1 LKVVRDSGDDSLTK
15 VNAGAAADKCRV
27 VILTDDP
34 GWHGARLREAF
45 ESRGVDVGF
54 ASLRDC
60 RFDLGRPGR
69 DPDNPGVVMPGF
81 DGRLPDGV
89 FVRGVPGG
97 TLEQVVLRLDV
108 LHALKLLG
116 VPVYNDGRAIER
128 TVDKAMT
135 SFVLARSEIATPATW
150 VTESEAE
157 ARDIAARETAGGREL
172 VAKPLFGSQG
182 AGLRRV
188 SDVAGLPPA
197 AEYDGVYY
205 LQRYIEPAAA
215 GWHDWRVF
223 VIDGTAVAAMTR
235 HGKDWITNVSQGARC
250 EPADLAE
257 RDDLRTLAEHAV
269 AALEMDYAGVDLIRD
284 RRGRMHVVEV
294 NGIPAWKGLQSV
306 SQVNIAKRLV
316 DDFLDR
322 YLQRSVLHSVA

>member
-1 LKVVRDSGDDSLTK
+1 MTE
-15 VNAGAAADKCRV
+15 V

-45 ESRGVDVGF
+45 LLRGIEPGF

-60 RFDLGRPGR
+60 RFDLARSGRS
-69 DPDNPGVVMPGF
+69 VALPGF
-81 DGRLPDGV
+81 EDRLPDGV

-135 SFVLARSEIATPATW
+135 SFVLANAGIPTPATW
-150 VTESEAE
+150 VTESRGEA
-157 ARDIAARETAGGREL
+157 AAVVHAEVAAGREL
-172 VAKPLFGSQG
+172 VLKPLFGSQG
-182 AGLRRV
+182 VGLKRI
-188 SDVAGLPPA
+188 SASGDLPPGV
-197 AEYDGVYY
+197 EYDGVYY
-205 LQRYIEPAAA
+205 LQRYIESGND

-223 VIDGTAVAAMTR
+223 VIDGVAVAAMKR
-235 HGKDWITNVSQGARC
+235 HGKSWITNVSQGGTCAPVELSRHDDFC
-250 EPADLAE
+250 LLAQK
-257 RDDLRTLAEHAV
+257 AC
-269 AALEMDYAGVDLIRD
+269 AALQMDYAGVDLIRD
-284 RRGRMHVVEV
+284 RDGLLHVIEV

-306 SQVNIAKRLV
+306 TRDSIARMLVNDFV
-316 DDFLDR
+316 DRHLR
-322 YLQRSVLHSVA
+322 RRALHSVA

>member
-1 LKVVRDSGDDSLTK
+1 MTK
-15 VNAGAAADKCRV
+15 VNTGATGDKRRV

-34 GWHGARLREAF
+34 GWHGARLRKAF
-45 ESRGVDVGF
+45 ESRGVEVSF

-60 RFDLGRPGR
+60 RFDLDRPGR
-69 DPDNPGVVMPGF
+69 DPANRGVIIPGF
-81 DGRLPDGV
+81 EGQLPDGV

-135 SFVLARSEIATPATW
+135 SFVLARAGIATPATW
-150 VTESEAE
+150 VTESDAE

-172 VAKPLFGSQG
+172 VVKPLFGSQG
-182 AGLRRV
+182 AGLKRV
-188 SDVAGLPPA
+188 SGVAALPPA
-197 AEYDGVYY
+197 ADYDGVYY
-205 LQRYIEPAAA
+205 LQRYIEPGAA

-223 VIDGTAVAAMTR
+223 VIDGAAVAAMIR

-250 EPADLAE
+250 EPADLAG
-257 RDDLRTLAEHAV
+257 RDDLRSPAEHAV

-284 RRGRMHVVEV
+284 RKGRMHVVEV

-306 SQVNIAKRLV
+306 SQVDIANWLV

-322 YLQRSVLHSVA
+322 YLQRRVLHSVA

>member
-1 LKVVRDSGDDSLTK
+1 LTK
-15 VNAGAAADKCRV
+15 ANTGATGDKCRV
-27 VILTDDP
+27 VIFTDDP
-34 GWHGARLREAF
+34 GWHGERLREAF
-45 ESRGVDVGF
+45 ESRSVEVSF

-60 RFDLGRPGR
+60 LFDLDRPGR
-69 DPDNPGVVMPGF
+69 DPVNSGVVIPGYE
-81 DGRLPDGV
+81 GRLPDGV

-97 TLEQVVLRLDV
+97 TLEQVVLRLDY

-135 SFVLARSEIATPATW
+135 SFVLARAGIATPATW
-150 VTESEAE
+150 VTESSAE
-157 ARDIAARETAGGREL
+157 ARDIAARATAGGREL
-172 VAKPLFGSQG
+172 VIKPLFGSQG
-182 AGLRRV
+182 AGLKRV
-188 SDVAGLPPA
+188 SEIAALPSA

-205 LQRYIEPAAA
+205 LQRYIEPAAG

-223 VIDGTAVAAMTR
+223 VIDGSAVAAMTR
-235 HGKDWITNVSQGARC
+235 HGRDWITNVSKGGRC
-250 EPADLAE
+250 EPVDLAE
-257 RDDLRTLAEHAV
+257 RDDLRSLAEHAV

-284 RRGRMHVVEV
+284 REGRTHVVEV

-306 SQVNIAKRLV
+306 SRVNIAQRLV

-322 YLQRSVLHSVA
+322 YLQRPVLHSVA

>member
-1 LKVVRDSGDDSLTK
+1 MPE
-15 VNAGAAADKCRV
+15 V

-45 ESRGVDVGF
+45 LTLDVVARF

-60 RFDLGRPGR
+60 KFDLGV
-69 DPDNPGVVMPGF
+69 NPAQSVVLPGF
-81 DGRLPDGV
+81 ESRLPDGV

-135 SFVLARSEIATPATW
+135 SFVLANAGIATPATW
-150 VTESEAE
+150 VMESPSEASAL
-157 ARDIAARETAGGREL
+157 ARVQIAAGRKL
-172 VAKPLFGSQG
+172 VVKPLFGSQG
-182 AGLRRV
+182 VGLKRICAL
-188 SDVAGLPPA
+188 SDLPSQE
-197 AEYDGVYY
+197 EYDGVFY
-205 LQRYIEPAAA
+205 LQRFVESDSD

-223 VIDGTAVAAMTR
+223 VIGDVAVAAMER
-235 HGKDWITNVSQGARC
+235 HGKSWITNVSQGATC
-250 EPADLAE
+250 APVDLSE
-257 RDDLRTLAEHAV
+257 HESVLALARK
-269 AALEMDYAGVDLIRD
+269 ACRALQMDYAGVDLIRD
-284 RRGRMHVVEV
+284 RDGRLQVIEV

-306 SQVNIAKRLV
+306 TRDSIAQMLVN
-316 DDFLDR
+316 DFVDR
-322 YLQRSVLHSVA
+322 YLQRRALHSVA

>member
-1 LKVVRDSGDDSLTK
+1 MPE
-15 VNAGAAADKCRV
+15 V

-45 ESRGVDVGF
+45 LVRGVDAGF

-60 RFDLGRPGR
+60 RFDLHRAGRS
-69 DPDNPGVVMPGF
+69 VVLPGF
-81 DGRLPDGV
+81 EDRLPDGV

-135 SFVLARSEIATPATW
+135 SFVLANAGIPTPATW
-150 VTESEAE
+150 VTESESEANVLVRAE
-157 ARDIAARETAGGREL
+157 LSAAREL
-172 VAKPLFGSQG
+172 IVKPLFGSQG
-182 AGLRRV
+182 VGLKRI
-188 SDVAGLPPA
+188 SAFGDLPPG

-205 LQRYIEPAAA
+205 LQRYIESGDD

-223 VIDGTAVAAMTR
+223 VIGGEAVAAMKR
-235 HGKDWITNVSQGARC
+235 QGKGWITNVSQGGVC
-250 EPADLAE
+250 TPVDLSE
-257 RDDLRTLAEHAV
+257 QEDLRALAQKACS
-269 AALEMDYAGVDLIRD
+269 ALQMDYAGVDLIRD
-284 RRGRMHVVEV
+284 RDGRLHVVEI

-306 SQVNIAKRLV
+306 SQNNIAQMLV
-316 DDFLDR
+316 DDFVDR
-322 YLQRSVLHSVA
+322 HLRRRALHSVA

>member
-1 LKVVRDSGDDSLTK
+1 M
-15 VNAGAAADKCRV
+15 
-27 VILTDDP
+27 ILTDDP

-45 ESRGVDVGF
+45 ESRGVEVSF

-60 RFDLGRPGR
+60 RFDFDTRRR
-69 DPDNPGVVMPGF
+69 DPANSGVVIPGF

-97 TLEQVVLRLDV
+97 TLEQVVLHLDI

-135 SFVLARSEIATPATW
+135 SFVLARAGIATPATW
-150 VTESEAE
+150 VTESEAL
-157 ARDIAARETAGGREL
+157 ACDIVARETAGGSEL
-172 VAKPLFGSQG
+172 VVKPLFGSQG
-182 AGLRRV
+182 AGLKRV
-188 SDVAGLPPA
+188 NGVAALPVS

-223 VIDGTAVAAMTR
+223 VIDGRAAAAMTR
-235 HGKDWITNVSQGARC
+235 HGKDWITNVAQGARC
-250 EPADLAE
+250 EPVDLAE
-257 RDDLRTLAEHAV
+257 RDDLRALAERAV

-284 RRGRMHVVEV
+284 RVGRTHVVEV

-306 SQVNIAKRLV
+306 SRVNIAQRLV

-322 YLQRSVLHSVA
+322 YLQCPVLHSVA

>member
-1 LKVVRDSGDDSLTK
+1 MPK
-15 VNAGAAADKCRV
+15 VNTGTTGGGSRV

-45 ESRGVDVGF
+45 LSRGVETSF

-60 RFDLGRPGR
+60 RFDLHRPGR
-69 DPDNPGVVMPGF
+69 SVVLPGF
-81 DGRLPDGV
+81 EERLPDGV

-135 SFVLARSEIATPATW
+135 SFVLANAGIPTPATW
-150 VTESEAE
+150 VTESESEAAAVVRAE
-157 ARDIAARETAGGREL
+157 IAAGREM
-172 VAKPLFGSQG
+172 VVKPLFGSQG
-182 AGLRRV
+182 VGLKRISAV
-188 SDVAGLPPA
+188 DDLPPGA
-197 AEYDGVYY
+197 HYDGVYY
-205 LQRYIEPAAA
+205 LQRYVESGNT

-223 VIDGTAVAAMTR
+223 VIDGVAVAAMKR
-235 HGKDWITNVSQGARC
+235 QGKSWITNVSQGGTCA
-250 EPADLAE
+250 PVDLSE
-257 RDDLRTLAEHAV
+257 HEDLRVLAQKACS
-269 AALEMDYAGVDLIRD
+269 ALQMDYAGIDLIRD
-284 RRGRMHVVEV
+284 RDGRLQVIEV

-306 SQVNIAKRLV
+306 TRDSIARMLV
-316 DDFLDR
+316 DDFVDR
-322 YLQRSVLHSVA
+322 HLRRRALHSVA

>member
-1 LKVVRDSGDDSLTK
+1 MTK
-15 VNAGAAADKCRV
+15 VNKGITGSDGRV

-45 ESRGVDVGF
+45 ESRGVEVTF

-60 RFDLGRPGR
+60 RFELDRPGR
-69 DPDNPGVVMPGF
+69 DPANPGVVIPGF

-97 TLEQVVLRLDV
+97 TLEQVVLRLDF

-135 SFVLARSEIATPATW
+135 SFVLTRAGIATPATW
-150 VTESEAE
+150 VTESETE

-172 VAKPLFGSQG
+172 VVKPLFGSQG
-182 AGLRRV
+182 ARLKRV
-188 SDVAGLPPA
+188 SGVAALPSA

-223 VIDGTAVAAMTR
+223 VIDATAVAAMTR

-257 RDDLRTLAEHAV
+257 REDLRSLAEHAV

-284 RRGRMHVVEV
+284 REGYTHVVEV

-306 SQVNIAKRLV
+306 SRVNIAQRLV

-322 YLQRSVLHSVA
+322 YLRRPVLHSVA

>member
-1 LKVVRDSGDDSLTK
+1 MTK
-15 VNAGAAADKCRV
+15 VNTGATGDKCRV
-27 VILTDDP
+27 VIFTDDP
-34 GWHGARLREAF
+34 GWHGERLREAF
-45 ESRGVDVGF
+45 ESRSVEVSF

-60 RFDLGRPGR
+60 LFDLDRLGR
-69 DPDNPGVVMPGF
+69 DPVNSGVVIPGYE
-81 DGRLPDGV
+81 GRLPNGV

-97 TLEQVVLRLDV
+97 TLEKVVLRLDF

-135 SFVLARSEIATPATW
+135 SFVLGRAGIATPATW
-150 VTESEAE
+150 VTESRAE

-172 VAKPLFGSQG
+172 VIKPLFGSQG
-182 AGLRRV
+182 AGLKRV
-188 SDVAGLPPA
+188 SDVAALPSA

-205 LQRYIEPAAA
+205 LQRYIEPAAD

-223 VIDGTAVAAMTR
+223 VIDGSAVAAMTR
-235 HGKDWITNVSQGARC
+235 HGKDWITNVSQGGRC
-250 EPADLAE
+250 EPVDLAE
-257 RDDLRTLAEHAV
+257 RDDLRSLAEHAV

-284 RRGRMHVVEV
+284 REGRTHVVEV

-306 SQVNIAKRLV
+306 SRVNIAQRLV

-322 YLQRSVLHSVA
+322 YLQRPVLHSVA